1 MARLL
6 TVVRRSVAQVALVL
20 ALVAVWAWGAASGW
34 LDEFSFGSPAAT
46 GDQLVAWVTDGTLL
60 LCALSTL
67 EVLVIGWVI
76 GMVAG
81 VLLGTLLGLSSF
93 ANRVAGPFLAFFN
106 GMPRLILYPFLAI
119 WLGFDLTSKVTMVA
133 LVIVVP
139 VVLTVS
145 SGFTEV
151 DRNLVDNVRLFGA
164 RLPQLVKDV
173 YAPSLAIWVVS
184 TARVTLGYAFQAAIA
199 AEFVRATVGLGYLTV
214 LGQQALDVNQIW
226 AALIAVVLIAW
237 GLDGLIAAADRRFL
251 RWMPRRRLTAPA
263 HRTGLRPRTLLFP
276 CPVPARPGRG
286 PCSFPERRRG
296 APVPEP
302 AVRRDVVELRAVG
315 DVAVDRSAPD
325 TAFALVAD
333 ALRAG
338 DITYGNCETTYSVRG
353 TPNPHSRGWSG
364 PTRATPRRSPGPGS
378 T

>member
-6 TVVRRSVAQVALVL
+6 RVLRRPVAQVALVV
-20 ALVAVWAWGAASGW
+20 ALVAVWAWGAAGGW
-34 LDEFSFGSPAAT
+34 LDEFSFGSPGET

-60 LCALSTL
+60 QCAISTL
-67 EVLVIGWVI
+67 QVLVIGWVI

-81 VLLGTLLGLSSF
+81 VLFGTLLGLSSF

-133 LVIVVP
+133 

-199 AEFVRATVGLGYLTV
+199 AEFVGATVGLGYLTV
-214 LGQQALDVNQIW
+214 LGQQALNVNQIW
-226 AALIAVVLIAW
+226 AALITVVLIAW
-237 GLDGLIAAADRRFL
+237 GLDGLIAAADRRLL
-251 RWMPRRRLTAPA
+251 RWMPR
-263 HRTGLRPRTLLFP
+263 
-276 CPVPARPGRG
+276 
-286 PCSFPERRRG
+286 
-296 APVPEP
+296 
-302 AVRRDVVELRAVG
+302 
-315 DVAVDRSAPD
+315 VA
-325 TAFALVAD
+325 
-333 ALRAG
+333 
-338 DITYGNCETTYSVRG
+338 
-353 TPNPHSRGWSG
+353 
-364 PTRATPRRSPGPGS
+364 
-378 T
+378 